1 MKRNILVVLLLLAAM
16 SFSLMADSSKKIIKG
31 KLIDRDGRGVAG
43 ASLIIPEK
51 DITIKSDSKGEFSIQ
66 FDGSGKIHVEVFKQG
81 FLPYSTPFINAG
93 DSMDFKLDTIVLEKS
108 ILEEIVVTGTA
119 TPKLYKETPVKTFVA
134 SSDIIEKQGAISLA
148 DSLEIVTG
156 VRVENNCQNC
166 NFTQVRING
175 LEGKYSQVLIN
186 GNPMISALAGVYSLE
201 QIPANMIE
209 KLEVVKGGGSALYGG
224 NAIAGVVNLILR
236 EPETSGTRLSLSQ
249 GLIGGDVP
257 DTVMNFN
264 TNYVSKSSATKVSF
278 FANYQRKKPYDH
290 NDDGFSEGGKLS
302 NTTFGANFSHF
313 FEDIGGKLKLNFAS
327 ISEDRRGGDMR
338 TVKGV
343 DMIDQPDHLA
353 AISESAKTKRVDV
366 GIGWEQVF
374 SEASILKFN
383 GSFSHTYRK
392 SYYGAKENMDDERAP
407 EAYGTTKNPV
417 FYGSLQYHNF
427 SIKNHSIITGLS
439 YKADKLQD
447 TTPLYGRTTDA
458 TYTDLGFYAQDE
470 IMLFDRKM
478 TLLIGLRGDKH
489 SELSDVV
496 LSPRASLS
504 FNFIDNVTVR
514 ATYSTGFRAPQ
525 VFDEDLHIT
534 QVGGEAKIIENSK
547 SLKEEK
553 SYSFTFGVDYGYQV
567 SNRLYQFSIGGF
579 YTKIN
584 DAFDIRFVRDTD
596 VSKVFERYNTSGAKV
611 YGIET
616 EVGFKIA
623 NLFEFSTGWTFQKS
637 KYDEPEGD
645 FNSRKIF
652 RTPNVYGFV
661 RADFMIGHAFDFYAE
676 YSYTGKMRVPH
687 YAGYIAEDILEESE
701 AFGVFNITATKK
713 FRLTDKA
720 SISAVLSVKNIFNTF
735 QKDLDKGLY
744 RDAGYVYGP
753 RVPRTFTFGFKY
765 NF

>member
-1 MKRNILVVLLLLAAM
+1 MKRNIFVYILLVAAM
-16 SFSLMADSSKKIIKG
+16 SFSLVADSKKIIKG
-31 KLIDRDGRGVAG
+31 KLIDRDGNSIVG

-51 DITIKSDSKGEFSIQ
+51 DITIKSDHTGAFSIS
-66 FDGSGKIHVEVFKQG
+66 FEGTGKIHVEVFKQG
-81 FLPYSTPFINAG
+81 FLPYATPFINAG
-93 DSMDFKLDTIVLEKS
+93 DSMEFKLDTIVLEKS

-175 LEGKYSQVLIN
+175 LEGKYSQILIN
-186 GNPMISALAGVYSLE
+186 GNPMISSLAGVYSLE

-236 EPETSGTRLSLSQ
+236 EPETSGSRLSLSQ
-249 GLIGGDVP
+249 GLVGGDKP

-264 TNYVSKSSATKVSF
+264 TNYVSDSKATKVSF
-278 FANYQRKKPYDH
+278 FANYQKRKPFDY
-290 NDDGFSEGGKLS
+290 NDDGFSEVGKLS

-338 TVKGV
+338 SINGV
-343 DMIDQPDHLA
+343 DMIDQPEHLA
-353 AISESAKTKRVDV
+353 AIAESIKTRRVDV
-366 GIGWEQVF
+366 GIGWEQVLT
-374 SEASILKFN
+374 EASVLKFN
-383 GSFSHTYRK
+383 GSFSRTSRK
-392 SYYGAKENMDDERAP
+392 SFYGAKENLDDERAP
-407 EAYGTTKNPV
+407 DAYGSTKNPV

-427 SIKNHSIITGLS
+427 SIKNHSIITGIS

-458 TYTDLGFYAQDE
+458 TYKDFGFYAQDE
-470 IMLFDRKM
+470 IMMFDRKM
-478 TLLIGLRGDKH
+478 TLLLGVRGDKH

-496 LSPRASLS
+496 ISPRASVSL
-504 FNFIDNVTVR
+504 NFIENLTVR

-534 QVGGEAKIIENSK
+534 QVGGDAQLIENSK
-547 SLKEEK
+547 DLNEEK
-553 SYSFTFGVDYGYQV
+553 SHSFTFGLDYGYQV
-567 SNRLYQFSIGGF
+567 ANKLYQFSIGGF

-584 DAFDIRFVRDTD
+584 DAFDIRWVRDTD
-596 VSKVFERYNTSGAKV
+596 VAKVFERYNTSGAKV

-616 EVGFKIA
+616 EIGFKISH
-623 NLFEFSTGWTFQKS
+623 LFEFSTGWTFQKS
-637 KYDEPEGD
+637 RYEEPEGD
-645 FNSRKIF
+645 FSSKRIF
-652 RTPNVYGFV
+652 RTPDVYGFV
-661 RADFMIGHAFDFYAE
+661 RADVMIGNIVDLYAE
-676 YSYTGKMRVPH
+676 YNYTGKMRVPH
-687 YAGYIAEDILEESE
+687 YAGYIAEDTLEESDP
-701 AFGVFNITATKK
+701 FGVVNVTATKK

-720 SISAVLSVKNIFNTF
+720 SIAVVFSVKNLFDEY
-735 QKDLDKGLY
+735 QKDLDKGLS

-753 RVPRTFTFGFKY
+753 RFPRTFTLGLKY